1 MASLASARAMTSRP
15 AAVVVVAWGLTTSR
29 ARTARN
35 LRAPE
40 WGTAPGPIV
49 GLVARSPGEPPA
61 VQPPQPPSGGARD
74 RPSGLPPAP
83 AQVRVAGVL
92 VGLQGVAALVF
103 AVLLGV
109 DAGGSWTA
117 AAGEIGMFVVIAAA
131 LAAAGAGLVTGRR
144 WARTPAI
151 VAQVL
156 LLPVVYSLI
165 GPSHQLV
172 AGIATGVYVATTF
185 LLLISEPARAWSA
198 APYERG

>member
-1 MASLASARAMTSRP
+1 
-15 AAVVVVAWGLTTSR
+15 
-29 ARTARN
+29 
-35 LRAPE
+35 
-40 WGTAPGPIV
+40 
-49 GLVARSPGEPPA
+49 
-61 VQPPQPPSGGARD
+61 
-74 RPSGLPPAP
+74 
-83 AQVRVAGVL
+83 VL

-103 AVLLGV
+103 AVLLGIG
-109 DAGGSWTA
+109 AGGSWAA
-117 AAGEIGMFVVIAAA
+117 AAGEVGMFVVIAAA

-144 WARTPAI
+144 VARTPAI

-172 AGIATGVYVATTF
+172 AGIAAGVYVVATF